1 MSISSSERHIF
12 DDVIW
17 SDECTVQMETHR
29 RFCCRK
35 KGEPPKPKPRYQCNI
50 QCTGYIFRTC
60 VYRPKHP
67 LKVHVWAGI
76 SIEGRT
82 AICIFEGIITR
93 NSVNILDLTLLPSI
107 GQLYPNGHRFMQDN
121 DPKHTYGQQWSEL
134 VETVPDIN
142 PIENLWH
149 ELKEYIRREVK
160 PKVKQELVD
169 GIRAFWET
177 VHRDKCRKYIRHLHK
192 VLPKV
197 IQVNGCATGY

>member
-35 KGEPPKPKPRYQCNI
+35 KGEPPKPKPSYI
-50 QCTGYIFRTC
+50 PTVTGSCRTMT
-60 VYRPKHP
+60 
-67 LKVHVWAGI
+67 L
-76 SIEGRT
+76 SILMANNG
-82 AICIFEGIITR
+82 
-93 NSVNILDLTLLPSI
+93 VNWWRQS
-107 GQLYPNGHRFMQDN
+107 
-121 DPKHTYGQQWSEL
+121 
-134 VETVPDIN
+134 PDIN

-177 VHRDKCRKYIRHLHK
+177 AQR
-192 VLPKV
+192 
-197 IQVNGCATGY
+197 